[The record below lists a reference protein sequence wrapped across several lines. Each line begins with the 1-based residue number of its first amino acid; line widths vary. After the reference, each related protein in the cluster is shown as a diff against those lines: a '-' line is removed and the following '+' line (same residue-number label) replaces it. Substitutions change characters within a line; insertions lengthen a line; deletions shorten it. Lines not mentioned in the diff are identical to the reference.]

1 MRPGRPAEGHV
12 EVRLWLRSGR
22 LERLQRADHGELAH
36 RGDPSKGGSG
46 ADGQIRITYVSSQTL
61 LAAIARPR
69 APARPATPTRPGTPE
84 MSGPFTRPGTPVV
97 AETWQNLAVP
107 SGWPGCVRVRMLP
120 ESNMAFLDM
129 SITHPALASKQNIT
143 ISSGWPAAY
152 RPTTPRTLAL
162 QETDNPAVAAPQP
175 PVSACRAAP

>member
-1 MRPGRPAEGHV
+1 M
-12 EVRLWLRSGR
+12 
-22 LERLQRADHGELAH
+22 
-36 RGDPSKGGSG
+36 
-46 ADGQIRITYVSSQTL
+46 
-61 LAAIARPR
+61 
-69 APARPATPTRPGTPE
+69 
-84 MSGPFTRPGTPVV
+84 

-120 ESNMAFLDM
+120 ENMAFLDM

-175 PVSACRAAP
+175 PVSACPGGTVTACNAGTGTTAIACHARYFIV